1 MAFINNGFT
10 EKRQLAVTYS
20 LTDSLTN
27 LAARIN
33 LALREAAAM
42 TANGNTPTGGFA
54 VVVSHPIPHSPT
66 TAISMTTNATSYGV
80 YTDAYGTS
88 SGYFLLNCG
97 PTSAGLTNTWS
108 ALTDSNSGSGS
119 LLTKL
124 SLSASNMP
132 SGNNNIG
139 SVIRSNNTFVP
150 QVINTSAFSE
160 SITYTVGS
168 ETDINGLAAALQT
181 AIRAAGKLGTSQS
194 YDVSAATVTI
204 DGSNHLA
211 IDVSTGSSGVIVGT
225 ITGATLPTTLGLPAA
240 PAAAAVTSTATF
252 SSGGGGS
259 TQTETATVTYSTT
272 DTLASIA
279 TKIQAAVTSIG
290 SVGSSS
296 VANGAGSAANFAS
309 GVISITGVDGNT
321 SLAFSSGALQTA
333 LNLGTPDTSV
343 SGTVSSSGTIV
354 QDKYRLDSIT
364 LTGSG
369 SSSTVDI
376 STQAS
381 ASAAISSLDTSID
394 SVSTTRASLGAL
406 QTQLDS
412 AARTISVAAENASVA
427 ESRISDADLAEFMS
441 EMVQA
446 QIREQAGI
454 SMMVQA
460 NHAPSIVLQLLK

>member
-1 MAFINNGFT
+1 MATNTTGYTPGTFT
-10 EKRQLAVTYS
+10 
-20 LTDSLTN
+20 
-27 LAARIN
+27 
-33 LALREAAAM
+33 
-42 TANGNTPTGGFA
+42 
-54 VVVSHPIPHSPT
+54 
-66 TAISMTTNATSYGV
+66 
-80 YTDAYGTS
+80 
-88 SGYFLLNCG
+88 LNCG
-97 PTSAGLTNTWS
+97 PVVAPANVFVAFADSNTGTTGLLKKLGIAINTGPTATTLTSRVVLTNPIRV
-108 ALTDSNSGSGS
+108 
-119 LLTKL
+119 
-124 SLSASNMP
+124 ASYT
-132 SGNNNIG
+132 
-139 SVIRSNNTFVP
+139 VITA
-150 QVINTSAFSE
+150 AFSE
-160 SITYTVGS
+160 AITYTVGS
-168 ETDINGLAAALQT
+168 ETDMNGLVAGLQA
-181 AIRAAGKLGTSQS
+181 AIRAAGTLGTSQS

-211 IDVSTGSSGVIVGT
+211 IDVSTGSNGVIVGT

-259 TQTETATVTYSTT
+259 TQTETATVTYATT
-272 DTLASIA
+272 DTLAGIA
-279 TKIQAAVTSIG
+279 AKIQAAVTSIG

-333 LNLGTPDTSV
+333 LNLGAPNTSV

-354 QDKYRLDSIT
+354 QDKYRLDSIP

-376 STQAS
+376 STQAA
-381 ASAAISSLDTSID
+381 ASAAISALDTSID
-394 SVSTTRASLGAL
+394 AVSTTRASLGAL
-406 QTQLDS
+406 QTRLDS
-412 AARTISVAAENASVA
+412 AARTITVAAENASVA